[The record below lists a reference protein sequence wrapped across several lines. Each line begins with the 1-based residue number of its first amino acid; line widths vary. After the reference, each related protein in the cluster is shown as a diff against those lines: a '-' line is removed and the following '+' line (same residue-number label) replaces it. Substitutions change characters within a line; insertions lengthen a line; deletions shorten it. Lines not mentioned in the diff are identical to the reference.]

1 MAGFLDKAKQ
11 VAQQAIDEAKKG
23 VEQGQQ
29 KLDEASAK
37 REASK
42 LLAALGAAFYAE
54 QRSGGNRADVDAA
67 LNAVDQH
74 VTVNGTDGFPTDT
87 DSATSTPSAEHT
99 DAPALR
105 RTNHPTGN
113 WSDRSPGRPSPA
125 RHLTDRSQVSRSRD
139 ARPTRRPACDPARR
153 SVESMT

>member
-54 QRSGGNRADVDAA
+54 QRSGGNRADVEAA

-74 VTVNGTDGFPTDT
+74 VTVNGTDVFPTDT
-87 DSATSTPSAEHT
+87 DSVPSSPGADTPTPPPSGGPTTPPATGQTAPP
-99 DAPALR
+99 DAPR
-105 RTNHPTGN
+105 P
-113 WSDRSPGRPSPA
+113 PGS
-125 RHLTDRSQVSRSRD
+125 
-139 ARPTRRPACDPARR
+139 
-153 SVESMT
+153 

>member
-1 MAGFLDKAKQ
+1 MAGFLYKAKQ

-87 DSATSTPSAEHT
+87 DSAPSSPSADT
-99 DAPALR
+99 PTPPPSGGPTTPPATGQTAPPDAPR
-105 RTNHPTGN
+105 P
-113 WSDRSPGRPSPA
+113 PGS
-125 RHLTDRSQVSRSRD
+125 
-139 ARPTRRPACDPARR
+139 
-153 SVESMT
+153 

>member
-87 DSATSTPSAEHT
+87 DSVPSSPGADTPTPPPSGGPTTPPATGQTAPP
-99 DAPALR
+99 DAPR
-105 RTNHPTGN
+105 P
-113 WSDRSPGRPSPA
+113 PGS
-125 RHLTDRSQVSRSRD
+125 
-139 ARPTRRPACDPARR
+139 
-153 SVESMT
+153 

>member
-29 KLDEASAK
+29 KLDEAGAK

-54 QRSGGNRADVDAA
+54 QRAGGNRADVDAA
-67 LNAVDQH
+67 LQAVDQH
-74 VTVNGTDGFPTDT
+74 VAVNGTQGFPGEGTPQT
-87 DSATSTPSAEHT
+87 PSSPTQTGNATPTPPTSTGGPTPTPPTGQTAPP
-99 DAPALR
+99 DAPR
-105 RTNHPTGN
+105 P
-113 WSDRSPGRPSPA
+113 PG
-125 RHLTDRSQVSRSRD
+125 T
-139 ARPTRRPACDPARR
+139 
-153 SVESMT
+153 

>member
-23 VEQGQQ
+23 VEQGQH

-54 QRSGGNRADVDAA
+54 QRSGGKRADVDAA
-67 LNAVDQH
+67 LQAVDQH
-74 VTVNGTDGFPTDT
+74 VAVNGTQGFSGEDTPETAAPPTQT
-87 DSATSTPSAEHT
+87 GSATPTPPTPAGGPTPAPPSGQTAPP
-99 DAPALR
+99 DAPR
-105 RTNHPTGN
+105 P
-113 WSDRSPGRPSPA
+113 PG
-125 RHLTDRSQVSRSRD
+125 T
-139 ARPTRRPACDPARR
+139 
-153 SVESMT
+153 